1 VPLRFGK
8 ELVMVKELGL
18 NSFVVVNFWGEVIN
32 VPAATMLDSQVYN
45 LSRSPPLWMNIQ
57 FNVDIGFSAADYEH
71 ISTSMSAF
79 VDSDNTNYSLGSFA
93 IYLVG
98 ALYMKLKTQVTHRA

>member
-1 VPLRFGK
+1 
-8 ELVMVKELGL
+8 MVKELGL

-57 FNVDIGFSAADYEH
+57 LNVDIGREGVCEE
-71 ISTSMSAF
+71 INRTER
-79 VDSDNTNYSLGSFA
+79 VD
-93 IYLVG
+93 
-98 ALYMKLKTQVTHRA
+98 